1 MTPGRI
7 VDLYLRDCPHE
18 RPQTPWVVTVWRQR
32 DTGLPAPDVQRFALF
47 CDARQEM
54 EARLREWTAQVLEA
68 ADAPG

>member
-1 MTPGRI
+1 MTTGRI
-7 VDLYLRDCPHE
+7 VDLYLLDNAKVWPA
-18 RPQTPWVVTVWRQR
+18 TPWTVAVWREFNGGKR
-32 DTGLPAPDVQRFALF
+32 APDISRHVLF